1 MEILLVGNKNDLEEE
16 RVVTYEEG
24 DKMATD
30 NGLTFIEIN
39 AKDYNKVESA
49 FRKVSEAILNKVES
63 GKLPLNQ
70 VELYA
75 I

>member
-16 RVVTYEEG
+16 RAVSSEEG
-24 DKMATD
+24 EKMASE

-39 AKDYNKVESA
+39 AKDYSKVEQA
-49 FRKVSEAILNKVES
+49 FSKVAASILVKVES

-70 VELYA
+70 V
-75 I
+75 IIS